1 MSGWELRDKVAI
13 VGVGE
18 TEYTRWGR
26 AKKSELALALEA
38 IINAANDAGIP
49 VEEID
54 GFASYANERQ
64 LPATLAAALG
74 VKQLRYEG
82 LHWGGG
88 GGGAP
93 AGAMM
98 AMLAVATGV
107 ANYVVAYRSLAQGQF
122 GRFGQG
128 RTGTKEVV
136 GGEAAFMAPYGM
148 LTPPQTFA
156 MQARRHMH
164 EYGTTSLQMGAVS
177 VASYKHAQSNPRAV
191 MYGRPITLEDH
202 QNSRM
207 IVDPYR
213 LYDCCQENDGACA
226 VILTTVERARDL
238 KQKPVTIMGAS
249 QGASYRGSAWAHN
262 WPEYPSAAFR
272 SVASDLY
279 ARAGVGPK
287 DIDVAQIYE
296 NFTGMVIMSLEDH
309 GFCEIGEGG
318 PFVEGGRIE
327 IGGELPTNTS
337 GGNLAEAYIH
347 GFELVVEG
355 VRQMRGTST
364 CQVPDAEI
372 CLVAGGPGV
381 SPCSDLVLRR

>member
-26 AKKSELALALEA
+26 ATKSELSLALEA
-38 IINAANDAGIP
+38 IVNAANDAGIP
-49 VEEID
+49 VDELD
-54 GFASYANERQ
+54 GFASYATERQ
-64 LPATLAAALG
+64 SPATLAAALG
-74 VKQLRYEG
+74 VKQLRYES

-122 GRFGQG
+122 GRFGQSRAG
-128 RTGTKEVV
+128 AGQVV
-136 GGEAAFMAPYGM
+136 GGEAAFMAPYG
-148 LTPPQTFA
+148 LVTPPQTFA

-164 EYGTTSLQMGAVS
+164 DYGTTSLQMGAVS
-177 VASYKHAQSNPRAV
+177 VASYKHAQANPRAV

-202 QNSRM
+202 QSSRM
-207 IVDPYR
+207 IADPYR
-213 LYDCCQENDGACA
+213 LYDCCQETDGACA
-226 VILTTVERARDL
+226 VILTTLERARDL
-238 KQKPVTIMGAS
+238 KQKPVSIMGAS
-249 QGASYRGSAWAHN
+249 QGASYRGAAGAHN

-279 ARAGVGPK
+279 ARAGVGPR

-309 GFCEIGEGG
+309 GFCGTGEGG

-327 IGGELPTNTS
+327 IGGELPINTS

-355 VRQMRGTST
+355 VRQLRGSST
-364 CQVPDAEI
+364 CQVPGAEI